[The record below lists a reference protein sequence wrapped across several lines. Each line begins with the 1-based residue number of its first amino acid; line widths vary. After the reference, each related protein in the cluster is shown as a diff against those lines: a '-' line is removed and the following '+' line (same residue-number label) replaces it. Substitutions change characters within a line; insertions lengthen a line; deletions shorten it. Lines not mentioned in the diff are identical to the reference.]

1 MLTQMAHAREDRN
14 MMHLVVRATVVLALL
29 VCAATPVFAGSDER
43 KGTGGALEL
52 RLPVGPRGTALG
64 SAVVGDATGIEAL
77 FWNPA
82 GLATIER
89 TEATF
94 SRTNYFADMKLNYA
108 AVGTHLGIG
117 TLAFNA
123 KVLSVGDVIV
133 TTEDAPEGTGEILSP
148 TFSVLGMSYAR
159 QFTDRVMFGLTTNF
173 VNERIR
179 SASATGISF
188 DFGVQYMTGYRG
200 LRLGMAMKNFGPSM
214 RFGGDD
220 FNVNLRPP
228 DTDPTASNRTLS
240 FNSANFEQ
248 PSFFTLGATI
258 DVMKNADSRFA
269 LMTAFQNNNFVG
281 DNYSGGAE
289 WSYKNTFALRG
300 SWYGSVTNPINAVTG
315 EQTTEMKSGD
325 DLYNGYAF
333 GAGAQVKTGDTTLGV
348 DVAWKSVRQFFDDT
362 LEVALKLTF

>member
-1 MLTQMAHAREDRN
+1 MR
-14 MMHLVVRATVVLALL
+14 HLVVRVMVALALL
-29 VCAATPVFAGSDER
+29 ACAAAPAFAGSDER
-43 KGTGGALEL
+43 NGTGGALEL
-52 RLPVGPRGTALG
+52 RLPVGPRGSALG
-64 SAVVGDATGIEAL
+64 SSVVGDASGIEAL

-94 SRTNYFADMKLNYA
+94 SHTQYFADMKLNYA

-123 KVLSVGDVIV
+123 KVLSIGDVIV
-133 TTEDAPEGTGEILSP
+133 TTEDAPDGTGEILSP

-159 QFTDRVMFGLTTNF
+159 QFTDRVLFGLTTNF

-179 SASATGISF
+179 SASATGVSF
-188 DFGVQYMTGYRG
+188 DFGVQYVTGYRG

-214 RFGGDD
+214 EFGGDD

-228 DTDPTASNRTLS
+228 DTDPTSSNRTLA
-240 FNSANFEQ
+240 FTSASFEQ
-248 PSFFTLGATI
+248 PSFFSLGATI
-258 DVMKNADSRFA
+258 DVVKNANSRLA
-269 LMTAFQNNNFVG
+269 LMSAFQNNNFVG

-289 WSYKNTFALRG
+289 WSYKDTFALRG
-300 SWYGSVTNPINAVTG
+300 SWFGSVNTPIDATTG
-315 EQTTEMKSGD
+315 EESTEIRSGD

-333 GAGAQVKTGDTTLGV
+333 GAGAQVKTGNTKLGV
-348 DVAWKSVRQFFDDT
+348 DMAWKSVRSFFDDT
-362 LEVALKLTF
+362 VEVALRLSF

>member
-1 MLTQMAHAREDRN
+1 MLTQIAHDREVRN
-14 MMHLVVRATVVLALL
+14 MRHLVVRAMVVLALM
-29 VCAATPVFAGSDER
+29 VCATAPAFAGSDER

-64 SAVVGDATGIEAL
+64 SSVVGDASGIDAL

-89 TEATF
+89 TQATF
-94 SRTNYFADMKLNYA
+94 SHTQYFADMKLNYA

-133 TTEDAPEGTGEILSP
+133 TTEDAPDGTGEILSP

-159 QFTDRVMFGLTTNF
+159 QFTDRVLFGLTTNF
-173 VNERIR
+173 VNEKIR
-179 SASATGISF
+179 SAGATGVSF
-188 DFGVQYMTGYRG
+188 DFGVQYVTGYRG

-214 RFGGDD
+214 DFHGDD

-228 DTDPTASNRTLS
+228 DTDPTSSNRTLS
-240 FNSANFEQ
+240 FSSASFEQ

-258 DVMKNADSRFA
+258 DVVKNANQRLAVMS
-269 LMTAFQNNNFVG
+269 AFQNNNFVG

-289 WSYKNTFALRG
+289 WTYKETFALRG
-300 SWYGSVTNPINAVTG
+300 SWFGSVTNPINLTTG
-315 EQTTEMKSGD
+315 EQTTQMRSGD
-325 DLYNGYAF
+325 DLYSGVAF

-348 DVAWKSVRQFFDDT
+348 DMAWKSVRSFFDDT
-362 LEVALKLTF
+362 VEVALRLSF